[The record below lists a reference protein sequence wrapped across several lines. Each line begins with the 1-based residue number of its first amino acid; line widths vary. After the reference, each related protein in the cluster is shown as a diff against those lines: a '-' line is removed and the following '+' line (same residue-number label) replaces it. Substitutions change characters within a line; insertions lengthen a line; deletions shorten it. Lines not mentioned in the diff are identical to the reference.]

1 MCYMYNMQATFDR
14 EHQKVDEA
22 WVEKK
27 KREKG
32 TAIKWT
38 QTHTSNPITIFSLN
52 KEYNVKRSRQSGTKY

>member
-32 TAIKWT
+32 TAIK
-38 QTHTSNPITIFSLN
+38 
-52 KEYNVKRSRQSGTKY
+52 